1 MVADQ
6 RHSRNSKL
14 DMKADMQAVD
24 REELVTLMEP
34 LVLGERFRHR
44 ARIA

>member
-6 RHSRNSKL
+6 RHNGISEP
-14 DMKADMQAVD
+14 DMEADMQAVD